1 MLVAVLTAFAVA
13 LLVAAPIVAYASRHR
28 PRTELPTLG
37 RDVSVPRSTCI
48 PAALRKHPDV
58 WMSSH
63 SSEERL

>member
-1 MLVAVLTAFAVA
+1 MTAVLTAFAVA
-13 LLVAAPIVAYASRHR
+13 LLIAALISVYARRHR

-37 RDVSVPRSTCI
+37 RDVPVPRGVCI

-63 SSEERL
+63 SSEERF